1 MLDCLCVFWE
11 QLIARSR
18 WALSIIVEVEV
29 VVTALQGAKHCLVV
43 SFVSKELS
51 LSDPSLDCCL

>member
-1 MLDCLCVFWE
+1 MFSIWE

-18 WALSIIVEVEV
+18 WALSIVVEVEV

-43 SFVSKELS
+43 SFVSEELS